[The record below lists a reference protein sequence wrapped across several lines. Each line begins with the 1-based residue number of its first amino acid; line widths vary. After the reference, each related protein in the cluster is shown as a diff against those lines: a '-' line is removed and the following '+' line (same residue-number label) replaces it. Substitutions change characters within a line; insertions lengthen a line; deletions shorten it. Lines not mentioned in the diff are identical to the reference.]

1 MVSITRDFA
10 PPFKLIAPFFIIGAI
25 FYVISN
31 FMLFGFSVEQLTY
44 TSDMLLISWVHIFLL
59 GFVMMTIFGAMAKLI
74 PVVLERGHFSVDLYY
89 IIWPLLTI
97 GVLMMAYGF
106 VYSHLLLSFGG
117 MAVLIAMLVFSI
129 EVFLTIK
136 NVEKF
141 GLVVIS
147 VIISN
152 IFLILG
158 IVVGFIMALT
168 FAGFISTDVVLLLKS
183 HVYFLIAGYVFITI
197 MAFSYILIPMFG
209 LAHGFSTK
217 PLKLAIF
224 LQTTGVILVFIA
236 SLIDSDFISKL
247 GYLCSLVS
255 VISYFYLIYTVNL
268 TRARKQNDMYI
279 ISLLVSFIFFAI
291 GLVFG
296 VLHVISEID
305 MYAVLSGWLI
315 FVGFFGFMISGHLY
329 KIVPFLVWYERFSPL
344 VGKQKVPMLGE
355 MVPERAANFQIF
367 FTGTGII
374 LESFAI
380 FFQSSDTHMAAA
392 SFLSIGAIYLFGNLM
407 FMIKFK

>member
-1 MVSITRDFA
+1 MASITRDFA

-31 FMLFGFSVEQLTY
+31 FMLFGFSVEQLAY
-44 TSDMLLISWVHIFLL
+44 TSDMLLISWAHIFLL
-59 GFVMMTIFGAMAKLI
+59 GFVMMTIFGAMAQLI

-89 IIWPLLTI
+89 VIWPLLTV
-97 GVLMMAYGF
+97 GVLLMAYGF
-106 VYSHLLLSFGG
+106 VYSHLTLSFGG
-117 MAVLIAMLVFSI
+117 MAVLIAMMIFSI

-136 NVEKF
+136 DVKKF
-141 GLVVIS
+141 DLVVVS

-152 IFLILG
+152 IFLVMG

-168 FAGFISTDVVLLLKS
+168 FAGFMSTDVVLLLKS
-183 HVYFLIAGYVFITI
+183 HIYLLIGGYVFITI

-224 LQTTGVILVFIA
+224 LQTVGVILVSIS
-236 SLIDSDFISKL
+236 SLIDSDFMSKL
-247 GYLCSLVS
+247 GYILSFVS
-255 VISYFYLIYTVNL
+255 VISYFYLIYTINQK
-268 TRARKQNDMYI
+268 RARKQNDMYI

-296 VLHVISEID
+296 ALHVITAND

-344 VGKQKVPMLGE
+344 VGKQKVPMLSD
-355 MVPERAANFQIF
+355 MVPEKAANFQIF
-367 FTGTGII
+367 FTGIGII

-392 SFLSIGAIYLFGNLM
+392 SFLAIGAIYLFGNLM

>member
-25 FYVISN
+25 FYLISN
-31 FMLFGFSVEQLTY
+31 FMLFGFSVEQLAY
-44 TSDMLLISWVHIFLL
+44 TSDMSLISWVHIFLL
-59 GFVMMTIFGAMAKLI
+59 GFVMMTIFGAMAQLI

-89 IIWPLLTI
+89 VIWPLLTI

-106 VYSHLLLSFGG
+106 VYSHLTLSFGG
-117 MAVLIAMLVFSI
+117 MAVLIAMTIFSV

-136 NVEKF
+136 GVEKF
-141 GLVVIS
+141 DLVVVS

-152 IFLILG
+152 IFLVMG
-158 IVVGFIMALT
+158 IVIGFIMALT
-168 FAGFISTDVVLLLKS
+168 FAGFISTDVLLLVKS
-183 HVYFLIAGYVFITI
+183 HIYLLIGGYVFITI

-224 LQTTGVILVFIA
+224 LQTVGVIVVFIS
-236 SLIDSDFISKL
+236 SLIDSDTISKL
-247 GYLCSLVS
+247 GYICSLLS
-255 VISYFYLIYTVNL
+255 VISYFYLIYTVNQ

-279 ISLLVSFIFFAI
+279 ISLLVAFIFFAT

-296 VLHVISEID
+296 VLHVTSANDI
-305 MYAVLSGWLI
+305 YAVLSGWLI

-344 VGKQKVPMLGE
+344 VGKQKVPMLAD
-355 MVPERAANFQIF
+355 MVPLKSANFQIF
-367 FTGTGII
+367 FTCIGIV

-380 FFQSSDTHMAAA
+380 FFQSNDIHMAAA
-392 SFLSIGAIYLFGNLM
+392 SFLAIGALFLFSNLM
-407 FMIKFK
+407 FMIRFK